1 MIRAVLIKTRII
13 SAKTILL
20 FFFVFLLF
28 APPWPGELVGQ
39 LIK

>member
-13 SAKTILL
+13 SAKTI
-20 FFFVFLLF
+20 VFLLF